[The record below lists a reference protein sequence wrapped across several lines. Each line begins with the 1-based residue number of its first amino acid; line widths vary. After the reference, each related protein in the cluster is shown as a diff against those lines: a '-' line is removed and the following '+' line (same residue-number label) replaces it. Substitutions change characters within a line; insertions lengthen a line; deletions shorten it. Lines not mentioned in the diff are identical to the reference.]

1 MAWAHTEGNA
11 AGLGEVVDPTGE
23 GEHGDDA
30 LPIHGGTVA
39 DGRCRDGARID
50 LANGIFD

>member
-1 MAWAHTEGNA
+1 MAWHIQKGTQQAWERSWTPLA
-11 AGLGEVVDPTGE
+11 A
-23 GEHGDDA
+23 GEHGDDV